1 MKILK
6 IITLIFIFNLSI
18 SFAQEEEDPF
28 RELEFEKEKK
38 EEKKLTN
45 KVKKQTK
52 KASNIQNPK
61 TYLSAKN
68 YLLKGIVI
76 SSEKSFAIVGTKDTL
91 DLVISLNEVLGKE
104 GWKVLNIFEESIIIG
119 DPTNKKKST
128 ILYIVD

>member
-1 MKILK
+1 MKVLK

-28 RELEFEKEKK
+28 RELEFEKE
-38 EEKKLTN
+38 EKSTN

-119 DPTNKKKST
+119 DPTNKKRST

>member
-119 DPTNKKKST
+119 DPTNKKRST

>member
-1 MKILK
+1 MKVLK
-6 IITLIFIFNLSI
+6 IITLIFIFNLSV

-28 RELEFEKEKK
+28 RELEVEKEKK
-38 EEKKLTN
+38 EEKKSTN

-52 KASNIQNPK
+52 KTSNIQNPK

-68 YLLKGIVI
+68 YLLKGVVI

-91 DLVISLNEVLGKE
+91 DLVISLNEFLGKE

-119 DPTNKKKST
+119 DPTNEKKST
-128 ILYIVD
+128 VLYIVD

>member
-28 RELEFEKEKK
+28 RELEVEKEKK
-38 EEKKLTN
+38 EEKKSTD

-52 KASNIQNPK
+52 KTSNIQNPK

>member
-1 MKILK
+1 MKVLK

-38 EEKKLTN
+38 EETKSTN

-119 DPTNKKKST
+119 DPTNKKRST

>member
-1 MKILK
+1 MKVLK

-38 EEKKLTN
+38 EETKSTN

>member
-1 MKILK
+1 MKVLK
-6 IITLIFIFNLSI
+6 IITLIFIFNLSV

-28 RELEFEKEKK
+28 RELEVEKEKK
-38 EEKKLTN
+38 EEKKSTN

-52 KASNIQNPK
+52 KTSNIHNPK

-68 YLLKGIVI
+68 YLLKGVVI

-91 DLVISLNEVLGKE
+91 DLVISLNEFLGKE

-119 DPTNKKKST
+119 DPTNDKKST
-128 ILYIVD
+128 VLYIVD

>member
-38 EEKKLTN
+38 EETKSTN

>member
-38 EEKKLTN
+38 EETKSTN

-119 DPTNKKKST
+119 DPTNKKRST

>member
-1 MKILK
+1 MKVLK
-6 IITLIFIFNLSI
+6 IITLIFIFNLSV

-28 RELEFEKEKK
+28 RELEVEKEKK
-38 EEKKLTN
+38 EEKKSTN

-52 KASNIQNPK
+52 KTSNIQNPK

-68 YLLKGIVI
+68 YLLKGVVI

-91 DLVISLNEVLGKE
+91 DLVISLNEFLGKE

-119 DPTNKKKST
+119 DPTNDKKST
-128 ILYIVD
+128 VLYIVD

>member
-91 DLVISLNEVLGKE
+91 DLVFSLNEVLGKE